1 MKKNQGFTLIELMIV
16 VAIIGVLAAI
26 AIPAYQY
33 HSARAKISEVLTQAS
48 PAKILVSE
56 AFMTNGISAVVAAA
70 TEYNARAATEKKT
83 QYVSDIQIG
92 NEGVITVTLTT
103 NGSVGLPSGVLG
115 KTLVLTPSIDGAK
128 LTATIGSIDWACAS
142 ASANNAAAKNLVA
155 DSGTLAAQYAPSECR

>member
-16 VAIIGVLAAI
+16 VTIIGVLAAI

>member
-70 TEYNARAATEKKT
+70 IEYNARAATEKKT

-92 NEGVITVTLTT
+92 NDGVITVTLTT
-103 NGSVGLPSGVLG
+103 NANVGLPSDVLG
-115 KTLVLTPSIDGAK
+115 KTLVLTPNIGGAK
-128 LTATIGSIDWACAS
+128 LTTSIGSIDWACAS
-142 ASANNAAAKNLVA
+142 VSANNAAAKILVA
-155 DSGTLAAQYAPSECR
+155 DLGTLAAQYAPSECR